1 MTEELFT
8 ARKIYENAS
17 QSEISTKNFTQM
29 VSSVKRH
36 LLFQARTPTTLQTV
50 STEKSKKNYENK
62 KLIDITVKKKQIN
75 LRRLDKTDKFL
86 LFAEELQK
94 RPPRFLDQTD
104 VQTDLEF
111 LPKHPHLAKA
121 LYNNVY

>member
-62 KLIDITVKKKQIN
+62 KTNCNRQKKQIN

-104 VQTDLEF
+104 VRTDLEF